1 MDDARKDRS
10 GEERVVSRGFRCA
23 VGGGARSERVLA
35 GDERVSIET
44 RSAFRGVVPP
54 RERTLSPVR
63 SAFATSPEVE
73 EEPSAFHWMLFLDF
87 FSIKPMPSRTLV
99 MSYIR
104 RFCTCRDSA
113 ARFRSIVPSS
123 ACSIRVTNFF
133 VSKLSELNAG
143 APWGKKRRRKVSG
156 RKVSAGISRESR
168 KRERRVAHL
177 SYRHVEPP
185 GVCILPARAR
195 RRRDAR
201 CVRRSGARAA
211 ARGRDETTD
220 IIPPLLQTTRVPI
233 SETKSARMCMA
244 NQSPRFWGLADS
256 LSALRGRAVEQIQ
269 SASCRAFS
277 EKLIAILQAE
287 GAALGRRR
295 GRRRDVARGVA

>member
-63 SAFATSPEVE
+63 SAFASSPEVE

-87 FSIKPMPSRTLV
+87 FSIKPIPSRTLV

-133 VSKLSELNAG
+133 VSKLSELNVVCG
-143 APWGKKRRRKVSG
+143 G
-156 RKVSAGISRESR
+156 RKSKGQRPEGFGGNFSGIADAASGEEAKGEEDGDRLVLV
-168 KRERRVAHL
+168 RVKDRL
-177 SYRHVEPP
+177 NTPVEK
-185 GVCILPARAR
+185 
-195 RRRDAR
+195 
-201 CVRRSGARAA
+201 SGH
-211 ARGRDETTD
+211 
-220 IIPPLLQTTRVPI
+220 
-233 SETKSARMCMA
+233 
-244 NQSPRFWGLADS
+244 
-256 LSALRGRAVEQIQ
+256 
-269 SASCRAFS
+269 
-277 EKLIAILQAE
+277 
-287 GAALGRRR
+287 
-295 GRRRDVARGVA
+295 RDVLINFEHELTAVRKFETIWPLSH